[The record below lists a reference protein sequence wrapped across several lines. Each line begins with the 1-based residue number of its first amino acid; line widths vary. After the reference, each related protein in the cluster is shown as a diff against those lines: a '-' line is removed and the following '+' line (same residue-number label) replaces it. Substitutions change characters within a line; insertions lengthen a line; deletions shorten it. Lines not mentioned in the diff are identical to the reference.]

1 MNAVARTHQGF
12 KRRHNEDRHL
22 IVGLGPDGAL
32 LAVADGMGGEAA
44 GDLAATMAIDH
55 LASGKWSQE
64 PDPAV
69 LVGRFRAACDL
80 IYARA
85 QAAPSLIGMGTTL
98 TAVWLA
104 AERAAWA
111 HVGDSRLYLWRE
123 GRLDRVTRDH
133 TAVAAMVEQGTLS
146 PAEAA
151 RHPAR
156 NMLLDCV
163 GCGGC
168 SPDSGVLTIRPGDL
182 ILLTTDGLHDHVPEG
197 TVTDVLGRD
206 DTLDQK
212 LSALIKS
219 ALDAGG
225 PDNVT
230 VVGLE
235 TAVAPSAGGD

>member
-1 MNAVARTHQGF
+1 MNAVARTHQGL

-22 IVGLGPDGAL
+22 IVELGPEAAL

-44 GDLAATMAIDH
+44 GDLAATMAVEH
-55 LASGKWSQE
+55 LASGSWKGE
-64 PDPAV
+64 PDPAA
-69 LVGRFRAACDL
+69 LVSRFRAACDL

-85 QAAPSLIGMGTTL
+85 RTDPKTTGMGTTL
-98 TAVWLA
+98 TAVWRLGG
-104 AERAAWA
+104 RAAWA

-123 GRLDRVTRDH
+123 GQLDRVTRDH
-133 TAVAAMVEQGTLS
+133 TAVEAMVEQGTLS

-151 RHPAR
+151 FHPAR

-168 SPDSGVLTIRPGDL
+168 SPDSGHLMIRPGDL

-197 TVTDVLGRD
+197 SVAEVLGRD
-206 DTLDQK
+206 DTLHHK
-212 LSALIKS
+212 LSALIQA
-219 ALDAGG
+219 ALTAGG
-225 PDNVT
+225 PDNIT

-235 TAVAPSAGGD
+235 TPVDPGADSR